1 VARLVR
7 IRTANDEFQLAQAL
21 LTNRKQRQRQR
32 RFVVEGVRPIN
43 RLVEAGRPIDSVWFP
58 SDRRLSAWAQQV
70 LEAADTHVEVEPE
83 LFAALSG
90 KDEPSE
96 LLVLAELPPDDLARI
111 QPGENALLVGFDRP
125 VGPGNVGSVIRS
137 LDAFGGDGLV
147 VTGHAADPYDPLA
160 VRASMGSLF
169 AIPTVRAES
178 LDAVAA
184 WLDELR
190 PRLQIVA
197 TSAHADEPLAALDL
211 TRPTLLALGN
221 ETRGLGQGWRE
232 LCDTAVRIPQR
243 GGADSLNV
251 AAAAAVA
258 LYEADRQRRA
268 RGNEPGKGA

>member
-21 LTNRKQRQRQR
+21 LTNRRQRQRQR

-70 LEAADTHVEVEPE
+70 LEAADAHVEVEPE

-190 PRLQIVA
+190 PRLQVVA
-197 TSAHADEPLAALDL
+197 TSAHADELLAALDL